1 MFLYKFINLLCRCC
15 LMKQRLVSIP
25 KTDLESMESTIETLE
40 NREVMDQ
47 LEKSEVDIKQ
57 GRVANIDKL
66 IKELEK
72 INND

>member
-1 MFLYKFINLLCRCC
+1 
-15 LMKQRLVSIP
+15 MKQRLVSIP

>member
-1 MFLYKFINLLCRCC
+1 
-15 LMKQRLVSIP
+15 MKQRLVSIP

-72 INND
+72 INNDWLPDLYGILPLV